1 MQIQKFL
8 RKIYNLNVS
17 FIKNESKTKV
27 SKLVYQEL
35 MNREYQ
41 IKLKESIRK
50 VLINHVNKI
59 ENNYTL

>member
-8 RKIYNLNVS
+8 RKIYI
-17 FIKNESKTKV
+17 FKCIFYKKNESKTKV

-41 IKLKESIRK
+41 IKLKKSIRK
-50 VLINHVNKI
+50 EQINHKSI
-59 ENNYTL
+59 K